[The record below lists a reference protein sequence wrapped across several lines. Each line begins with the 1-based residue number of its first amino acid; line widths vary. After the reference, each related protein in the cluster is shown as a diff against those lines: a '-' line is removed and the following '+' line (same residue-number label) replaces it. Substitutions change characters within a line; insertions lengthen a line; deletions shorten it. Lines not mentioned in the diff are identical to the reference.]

1 MQSLSN
7 NFFDSVEIYAKES
20 IMLLNSRSHLTLE
33 TFMLDVIENPKICF
47 SKVIVFSLVLELIR
61 ELINRFVEQ

>member
-20 IMLLNSRSHLTLE
+20 IILLNSRSHLTLE